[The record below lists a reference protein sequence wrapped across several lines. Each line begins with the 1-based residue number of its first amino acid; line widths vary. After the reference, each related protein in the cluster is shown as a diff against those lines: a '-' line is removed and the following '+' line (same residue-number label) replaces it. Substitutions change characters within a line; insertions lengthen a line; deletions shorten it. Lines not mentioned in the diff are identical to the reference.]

1 MPSQTPLE
9 TVNRFCA
16 EVINAHDPSAADGLV
31 TDEFAELDPLPG
43 QEPGRKGLQAW
54 LGGWFAAFPDLTWTN
69 DEQLV
74 EGDRV
79 VTRFHWTGTHQ
90 QEFMSIAPTQRQIS
104 VNGVV
109 IDRVVD
115 GQMVDSRMLMNA
127 FSMFQQL
134 SPAQ

>member
-1 MPSQTPLE
+1 MSSPTSLG

-16 EVINAHDPSAADGLV
+16 DVINAHDPSAADGLV
-31 TDEFAELDPLPG
+31 ADEFLELDPLPG
-43 QEPGRKGLQAW
+43 QEPGRAGLQAW
-54 LGGWFAAFPDLTWTN
+54 LGGWFAAFPDLVWTN

-79 VTRFHWTGTHQ
+79 VTRFHWTGTHR
-90 QEFMSIAPTQRQIS
+90 QEFMGIAATHRAIS

-134 SPAQ
+134 ANPA

>member
-1 MPSQTPLE
+1 MSSPTSLD

-16 EVINAHDPSAADGLV
+16 DVINAHDPSAADGLV
-31 TDEFAELDPLPG
+31 ADEFLELDPLPG
-43 QEPGRKGLQAW
+43 QEPGRAGLQAW
-54 LGGWFAAFPDLTWTN
+54 LGGWFAAFPDLVWTN

-79 VTRFHWTGTHQ
+79 VTRFHWTGTHR
-90 QEFMSIAPTQRQIS
+90 QEFMGIAATHRAIS

-134 SPAQ
+134 ANPA

>member
-1 MPSQTPLE
+1 MSSPLD

-16 EVINAHDPSAADGLV
+16 AVINAHDPTAADAMV
-31 TDEFAELDPLPG
+31 APEFAELDPLPG
-43 QEPGRKGLQAW
+43 QEPGRVGLQTW
-54 LGGWFAAFPDLTWTN
+54 LGGWFAAFPDLAWTN

-90 QEFMSIAPTQRQIS
+90 REFMGIAATHRPIS

-134 SPAQ
+134 GAPS